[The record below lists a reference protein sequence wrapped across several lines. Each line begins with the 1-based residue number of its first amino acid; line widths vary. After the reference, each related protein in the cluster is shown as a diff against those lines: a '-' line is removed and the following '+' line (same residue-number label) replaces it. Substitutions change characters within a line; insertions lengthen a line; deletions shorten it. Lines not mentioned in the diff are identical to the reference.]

1 MGDPPSND
9 RVPCSTETRTE
20 ILKPL
25 KRGGQTYDSLLRD
38 MAAQYDPD
46 AAEEGETHEP

>member
-1 MGDPPSND
+1 MPSYESKTRIPVD
-9 RVPCSTETRTE
+9 RETRDE

-38 MAAQYDPD
+38 MAAQYDPET
-46 AAEEGETHEP
+46 AREGHHGF

>member
-1 MGDPPSND
+1 MPSYEPKTRIPVDRETGD
-9 RVPCSTETRTE
+9 E

-38 MAAQYDPD
+38 MAAQYDP
-46 AAEEGETHEP
+46 ETAKENCHES